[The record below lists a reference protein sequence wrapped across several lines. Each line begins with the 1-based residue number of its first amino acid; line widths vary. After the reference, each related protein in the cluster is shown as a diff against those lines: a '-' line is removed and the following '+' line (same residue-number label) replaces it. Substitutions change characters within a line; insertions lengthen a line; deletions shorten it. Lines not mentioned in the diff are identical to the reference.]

1 METDIY
7 KTKDLAEA
15 GVLIVKKQKLIRM
28 DREGRICYFV
38 FENKK
43 ECEKLSSQYFF
54 GEILVNA
61 RNYYE
66 TLNILKNRIFSG

>member
-1 METDIY
+1 MKTDIY

-15 GVLIVKKQKLIRM
+15 GVLIIKKQKLIRM

-38 FENKK
+38 FENKT

-66 TLNILKNRIFSG
+66 TLNILKSRIFSG